1 MISTKS
7 QVSVVSVD
15 RVKGETCDQVD
26 DLVAVEEPLQIRL
39 QFKQQGQW
47 QEESLAVTMRTPGND
62 FELAA
67 GFLLA
72 ENVITG
78 VDDIHTIRH
87 CHTVKEEE
95 QGNVVIVKLAS
106 QVSFDMQNLERHFM
120 TTSSCGVCGK
130 SAIDA
135 ITCNHGSLN
144 QKSSQKVDIQT
155 IQRLN
160 DVLEKEQ
167 TVFRHTGGLHASAL
181 FNFDGELLL
190 LREDIGRHNALDKV
204 VGAALSKNL
213 VPLQNTLVFLSGRV
227 SYELVQK
234 SVQAGIPI
242 IIAVGAPSSLAV
254 ELAKEKGI
262 TLVGFLRD
270 KRFNVYSHSSRI
282 EKTG

>member
-78 VDDIHTIRH
+78 LDDIHTIRH

-282 EKTG
+282 EKAG